1 MSGAVIPTSILF
13 SSLRTAYNNGGL
25 DDAADDS
32 GLSASLPAPVSL
44 SDFRTAVMAD
54 APPVPSGSATIS
66 IGTVFRGKT
75 FGANDSFSLIANSP
89 FSGTTAPSD
98 ITGVVN
104 DEFIFIYSKDSS
116 DESNDD
122 KATITFTNSNSPSAR
137 IYSVINIGGSNSI
150 EWPVGG
156 TGILT
161 HVPYNTT
168 TASPTYA
175 WNRTSSAAEGIHNS
189 VWDSTCG
196 LGGADGDH
204 NSYSYIKVRI
214 GPAGGAAASG
224 TNTIAMTIS
233 SESDYDKLFVYKNAA
248 GGGGGGGSSSNATYW
263 LYLHDTG
270 GNGSA
275 DSEFAL
281 ATYES
286 TDNLTPTDL
295 SNFGGNLGITAEKAA
310 KLTGSIEGYNPGDP
324 GTDLPAFSYT
334 LPIPDSGTTV
344 YDLYPYD
351 AGDGAGGAYEFRWGI
366 AKSGGSML
374 TFAVDGTTKGGPAIS
389 DLFLGN
395 DADADFWNPNSA
407 EMGVV
412 IQLTLDTSGDGTIS
426 VRDA

>member
-25 DDAADDS
+25 DDADDDS

-295 SNFGGNLGITAEKAA
+295 SNFGGNLGITSEKAA
-310 KLTGSIEGYNPGDP
+310 KLTGSIEGYNPGDLS
-324 GTDLPAFSYT
+324 TDLPAFSYT

>member
-1 MSGAVIPTSILF
+1 MSGAVIPTSISF

-32 GLSASLPAPVSL
+32 GLNSGTSNTSL

-54 APPVPSGSATIS
+54 APPVPAGSAAIS

-75 FGANDSFSLIANSP
+75 FGANNSFSQISGSP

-116 DESNDD
+116 TDANND

-150 EWPVGG
+150 EWPADG

-263 LYLHDTG
+263 IYLHDTG

-281 ATYES
+281 APYES
-286 TDNLTPTDL
+286 SDNLTPTDL
-295 SNFGGNLGITAEKAA
+295 SNFGGNLGITSEKAA
-310 KLTGSIEGYNPGDP
+310 KLTGSIGGYNPADLS
-324 GTDLPAFSYT
+324 TDLPAFSYT
-334 LPIPDSGTTV
+334 LPIPGSGTTV